1 MPRKKE
7 VILTTFILPD
17 LNEMAYQLLI
27 LIPLTV
33 EIQSFD
39 EGWPE
44 FLNSAEK
51 MPGLIKESVSRIDNC
66 IYGQN
71 SLRRI
76 YSFSFADQSSLESAL
91 LSPPGEKAGELLHHI
106 THGNMILLSG
116 EQNEDTLDNIR
127 DNSS

>member
-1 MPRKKE
+1 MPRIKE
-7 VILTTFILPD
+7 EIPTTFILPD

-27 LIPLTV
+27 LIPLSV

-44 FLNSAEK
+44 FLSAAEK
-51 MPGLIKESVSRIDNC
+51 MPGLLKESVSRIDNC

-76 YSFSFADQSSLESAL
+76 YSFSFEDQASLESAL
-91 LSPPGEKAGELLHHI
+91 LSPPGEKAGMLLHGI
-106 THGNMILLSG
+106 TQGNMILLSG
-116 EQNEDTLDNIR
+116 ELNEDSLENIR
-127 DNSS
+127 EISS

>member
-1 MPRKKE
+1 MPRKE
-7 VILTTFILPD
+7 EEIPTTFIPPD
-17 LNEMAYQLLI
+17 LNYMAYQLII

-44 FLNSAEK
+44 FLNAVEK

-76 YSFSFADQSSLESAL
+76 YSFSFEDRSSLESAL

-106 THGNMILLSG
+106 TQGNMILLSG
-116 EQNEDTLDNIR
+116 EQKEDTLENIR
-127 DNSS
+127 DNST